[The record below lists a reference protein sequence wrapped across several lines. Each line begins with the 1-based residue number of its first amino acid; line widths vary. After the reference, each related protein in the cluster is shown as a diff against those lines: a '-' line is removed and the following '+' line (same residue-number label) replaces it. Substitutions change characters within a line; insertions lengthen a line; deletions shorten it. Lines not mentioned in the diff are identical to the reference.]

1 MAQVLRALGA
11 PVENLDSA
19 TNTHI
24 AAHNLLYPGP
34 EINTLF

>member
-1 MAQVLRALGA
+1 MAQVLRALAA

-19 TNTHI
+19 PNTHT
-24 AAHNLLYPGP
+24 AAYNLLYPGP